1 MPLSDFANAKNAD
14 SSGLP
19 TARNT
24 DGNVEE

>member
-1 MPLSDFANAKNAD
+1 MSLSDFANSKNAV

-19 TARNT
+19 TARKT

>member
-1 MPLSDFANAKNAD
+1 MSLSDFANSKNAD
-14 SSGLP
+14 SSGLS

>member
-1 MPLSDFANAKNAD
+1 MSLNDFANSKNAD
-14 SSGLP
+14 SSGVP